1 MLSAKIEK
9 QRNVEK
15 KFLFRVT
22 NMKIKNQV
30 IWITGASSGIGEA
43 LAYVLAHEGAKL
55 ILSSRREDELIRVKN
70 ACKRPENEIFT
81 LPLDLEKSAEMH
93 AKVQQAIQFFGKIDI
108 LINNG
113 GVSQRSLAKDT
124 DIEVDRRIM
133 EIDYFGT
140 VALSKALLPHFLER
154 KSGKFVV
161 VTSLVGKFGTPLR
174 SAYSA
179 AKHALHGFFDALRA
193 ESWRDQVKVLM
204 VCPGFIKTQVSV
216 NALLG
221 SGTTQG
227 TMDNAQANGM
237 SAETCAKKM
246 LKAIIQDKEEVYIG
260 GKEVYA
266 VYLKRFFPAIFSKIL
281 RKAKVT

>member
-1 MLSAKIEK
+1 M
-9 QRNVEK
+9 N
-15 KFLFRVT
+15 
-22 NMKIKNQV
+22 IKNQV

-43 LAYVLAHEGAKL
+43 LAYQFAKQGAKL
-55 ILSSRREDELIRVKN
+55 ILSSRREEELQRVKN
-70 ACKRPENEIFT
+70 ACQKSENEIFI
-81 LPLDLEKSAEMH
+81 LPLDLEEGEKMPY
-93 AKVQQAIQFFGKIDI
+93 KVSQALLFFGRVDM
-108 LINNG
+108 LVNNG
-113 GVSQRSLAKDT
+113 GISQRSMAKDT
-124 DIEVDRRIM
+124 DLEVDRRIM

-193 ESWRDQVKVLM
+193 ETWREGIKVLM

-216 NALLG
+216 NALTAKG
-221 SGTTQG
+221 VKQG
-227 TMDNAQANGM
+227 TMDTAQANGM
-237 SAETCAKKM
+237 SPQACAIKIIS
-246 LKAIIQDKEEVYIG
+246 AIEQDKEEVYIG
-260 GKEVYA
+260 GREVYA